1 MAIVS
6 SNGLTGQDGVQP
18 TSATFADSGDV
29 PASLD
34 NTGMLYSDD
43 VQIRGRNSILL
54 RTNLTRQTSSRFS
67 YPVGSGPWT
76 VRFYAQSPPMST
88 DFDINE
94 RRMLLE
100 WGSQGLMWRES
111 AARNVVQRLQD
122 VTLINQNNS
131 GEETGNAVSFD
142 QLVRFEVMYDGS
154 GTLTS
159 RIYPGNSTTSF
170 RQNVW
175 SHTPGTTLTFS
186 GMRWYNYSV
195 LQDGSTDANSD
206 GQVTPLQQGLVDLG
220 YTVAGGVDGFY
231 GSGTA
236 DAVSEFQSDN
246 GLTANG
252 IAGAETRTALE
263 LALRLQSDPNDYPD
277 PMWIGNLT
285 ITDTAEWIG
294 PLDLMETVHDT
305 TVDFN
310 VDIVAE
316 DTSVAAR
323 SFVEFDPQ
331 ASSLLKE
338 VSASST
344 SGVEFDTAM
353 ELRKEVSA
361 DSSNNVEFETSIT
374 HTATSFIPDPPEY
387 PVQFEFWVY
396 SPNGDLRGALHDLLS
411 WDVSVPRN
419 DVGSMNIRVTAHSA
433 DEDLLT
439 PPFEI
444 ALRLRPSNEENFIE
458 PPGCR
463 FISLRRTRDYAD
475 RSGVYTWTLAN
486 YSWMLNK
493 IKSSG
498 RDFTGTTKT
507 FENMP
512 VGRILYEVTRDVNG
526 DLPALNFTSL
536 RDSNNETWPT
546 ASARTLDVTWGSSLF
561 TLLKGFSDDGLLDW
575 RFQARTWQVYRAGG
589 GMTGEVALP
598 ALNWDNAVL
607 EFTETL
613 SYEDYASG
621 VMASSP
627 QPPSAYVFFASS
639 RPDRH
644 WGAWFN
650 NISLPGV
657 QSGND
662 ISAAGNSHLDDV
674 YNPVPQVV
682 ARIPLL
688 RTEAVPLYHYNPGQS
703 IRVTRP
709 NTDSTPDYLRVEQ
722 VTLTNSGDR
731 TTEAIITFMNRFPS
745 RDAKMMEHYR
755 ASNMHLDAILGNR
768 AFVPSPAQ

>member
-6 SNGLTGQDGVQP
+6 SNGLTGPDGVQP
-18 TSATFADSGDV
+18 TSASFADSGDV
-29 PASLD
+29 PAFLD

-43 VQIRGRNSILL
+43 VQIRGRNSTLL

-76 VRFYAQSPPMST
+76 VRFYAQSTPMSV

-122 VTLINQNNS
+122 VTLINQNVP
-131 GEETGNAVSFD
+131 GDETGNAVSFD

-175 SHTPGTTLTFS
+175 SHTPGTTITFS

-195 LQDGSTDANSD
+195 LQDGSTDASSD

-220 YTVAGGVDGFY
+220 YTVAGGVDGVY

-236 DAVSEFQSDN
+236 DAVSEFQTDN

-263 LALRLQSDPNDYPD
+263 LALRLQADPNDYPP
-277 PMWIGNLT
+277 PMWIGNLA

-294 PLDLMETVHDT
+294 PLDLKDT
-305 TVDFN
+305 TQNTVVDFN
-310 VDIVAE
+310 VDILAE

-323 SFVEFDPQ
+323 TAVEFSPQ
-331 ASSLLKE
+331 ATSIVKE
-338 VSASST
+338 VVADSESNVA
-344 SGVEFDTAM
+344 FDTTASPH
-353 ELRKEVSA
+353 KAVSA
-361 DSSNNVEFETSIT
+361 DSTNAVEFDTSIT

-396 SPNGDLRGALHDLLS
+396 DPNGNLRGALHDLLS

-419 DVGSMNIRVTAHSA
+419 DVGSMNIRVTSHSA

-486 YSWMLNK
+486 YSWMLAK
-493 IKSSG
+493 VKSTA
-498 RDFTGTTKT
+498 RDTNSTGASFT
-507 FENMP
+507 NMP
-512 VGRILYEVTRDVNG
+512 AGRIIYEVTRNVNG
-526 DLPALNFTSL
+526 YLPSLNFTAFQDSGGEGWPSGSSQSL
-536 RDSNNETWPT
+536 E
-546 ASARTLDVTWGSSLF
+546 VTWGSSLF
-561 TLLKGFSDDGLLDW
+561 TLLKGFSDEGLVDW
-575 RFQARTWQVYRAGG
+575 RFQGRTWQVFRSNGA
-589 GMTGEVALP
+589 MSGEVTGLP
-598 ALNWDNAVL
+598 VLNWDNNVL

-613 SYEDYASG
+613 SYEDHASA
-621 VMASSP
+621 VMGSRP
-627 QPPSAYVFFASS
+627 VPPSGYGYYSTAGIERF
-639 RPDRH
+639 
-644 WGAWFN
+644 WGRWTDTVT
-650 NISLPGV
+650 LPGV
-657 QSGND
+657 ENADALAVLQRRLNQT
-662 ISAAGNSHLDDV
+662 INV
-674 YNPVPQVV
+674 IPQVSV
-682 ARIPLL
+682 RVPLL
-688 RTEAVPLYHYNPGQS
+688 RTESVPLYHYNPGQAV
-703 IRVTRP
+703 RVNRP
-709 NTDSTPDYLRVEQ
+709 NTDSTPDYLQVEQ
-722 VTLTNSGDR
+722 ITLTNNGDR
-731 TTEAIITFMNRFPS
+731 TTEGIITFLNRFPF
-745 RDAKMMEHYR
+745 REAKMMEYYR
-755 ASNMHLDAILGNR
+755 SANMNVDAVLGNR
-768 AFVPSPAQ
+768 AFVAAPAG